1 MILVKHSV
9 TIDRPADEVFA
20 YLASPENMPRW
31 QEGVVEASVI
41 GGLPAGPDTTVEV
54 RRKFMGQTLTI
65 VFETTEFVENQRFA
79 FASASGPVS
88 MSAEVEVASH
98 DSGTVVTFLVS
109 GKPNGVFGLAGPF
122 IEQTIRRETLA
133 DSARLKAILESG
145 Q

>member
-1 MILVKHSV
+1 MIYVKHSV
-9 TIDRPADEVFA
+9 TIDRPPDEVFS

-79 FASASGPVS
+79 FASASGPIS
-88 MSAEVEVASH
+88 MSAEVEVVSQG
-98 DSGTVVTFLVS
+98 SGTVVTFLVS
-109 GKPNGVFGLAGPF
+109 GRPNGVFGLAGPF
-122 IEQTIRRETLA
+122 IEQTIRHETSA
-133 DSARLKAILESG
+133 DSARLKDILESG